1 MTKHFKKILSY
12 LILSILFL
20 FFSCQNDTKKPHLNK
35 ITNNK
40 ITNNKITN
48 NKITNNVNKL
58 NKWNINSVCDC
69 FNEGI
74 KNLSEAYNLRN
85 SYNTFEEYKLKKTDV
100 KKVKTLVKNYRSIQA
115 YCLQNYKRAM
125 FENNCDPDQIL
136 KNKQQELFKL
146 GIQTSKY

>member
-1 MTKHFKKILSY
+1 MNKHSKQILSY

-20 FFSCQNDTKKPHLNK
+20 FFSCQNDTKKPHL
-35 ITNNK
+35 
-40 ITNNKITN
+40 NKITN